1 MTTKQKGINRVLK
14 ENLTD
19 KQKRDLKLLQYA
31 FNFLGIRITESRL
44 IIILKSFID

>member
-1 MTTKQKGINRVLK
+1 MNTKQKGINRVLK

-19 KQKRDLKLLQYA
+19 QEARDLKLLQYT
-31 FNFLGIRITESRL
+31 FSFLNIRITESRL